1 MPLMCAK
8 SLTGGLGVDRARG
21 LGMSEGLNLVTLF
34 GNLGA
39 DPELKQ
45 SANGAVLKMRL
56 ATNQA
61 WFDKEK
67 QQRQERVEWH
77 NITVFG
83 RRAESL
89 AKILTKGMR
98 ILVQGRLSTS
108 SWEKDGQKHYKTEVI
123 AEDVCFGGGG
133 RPNGA
138 FIRPP
143 LEEVS
148 VGASDLP
155 F

>member
-1 MPLMCAK
+1 
-8 SLTGGLGVDRARG
+8 
-21 LGMSEGLNLVTLF
+21 MSEGLNLVTLF

-39 DPELKQ
+39 DPELKAT
-45 SANGAVLKMRL
+45 SAGPVLKLRL

-67 QQRQERVEWH
+67 QQKQERTEWH

-83 RRAESL
+83 RRAEGLS
-89 AKILTKGMR
+89 KILSKGMR

-108 SWEKDGQKHYKTEVI
+108 SYEKDGQKREKTEVI
-123 AEDVCFGGGG
+123 ADDICLGGG
-133 RPNGA
+133 RSNGA
-138 FIRPP
+138 LSRPP
-143 LEEVS
+143 MVEAS

>member
-1 MPLMCAK
+1 MRDVGADDAH
-8 SLTGGLGVDRARG
+8 GRH
-21 LGMSEGLNLVTLF
+21 MSEGLNLVTLF

-39 DPELKQ
+39 DPELRQ
-45 SANGAVLKMRL
+45 TSNGPVLKMRL
-56 ATNQA
+56 ATNHG

-67 QQRQERVEWH
+67 QERQEKVEWH

-83 RRAESL
+83 RRAEGL
-89 AKILTKGMR
+89 AKVLGRGMR

-108 SWEKDGQKHYKTEVI
+108 SWEKDGQKHSKTEVI

-133 RPNGA
+133 RPNGGFA
-138 FIRPP
+138 RPP
-143 LEEVS
+143 LEAIS